1 MAVPKWK
8 AALEKR
14 KALKDANDVKAFNI
28 PDGKT
33 TLRVLPNPKDAD
45 ELFYHDYGMHW
56 VKSKTEKN
64 AQGKPKI
71 VGVALCVSKAYD
83 EPCPYCEA
91 VSEALGHVDDN
102 AHSFSDDEVKLIE
115 EAKSRHRVL
124 INAAVRSSNGDYEVK
139 LVELASTAFN
149 ALIDLIDE
157 WGDEVVSPKGGQ
169 DIVFTRSGTG
179 INTTYTCMP
188 AKSKGSDVGGD
199 WTSKAIDIEAYVKA
213 QIPKQDRALAAFN
226 GIGTLADMSLTSS
239 LPALSAPSSSS
250 TSSEP
255 AKPASEAP
263 KAKFKS
269 DDNDSV
275 LDADI
280 DQLESELDDVP
291 DDLNLDDD
299 APFETESKDVV
310 DAEIVSES
318 SQEADDLMKELDDLD
333 LDDI

>member
-14 KALKDANDVKAFNI
+14 KALKDANDVKTFSI

-33 TLRVLPNPKDAD
+33 TLRILPNPKNPDD
-45 ELFYHDYGMHW
+45 LFYHDFGLHW

-64 AQGKPKI
+64 AQGKDKI

-102 AHSFSDDEVKLIE
+102 AHSFSDEEVKLIE
-115 EAKSRHRVL
+115 DAKSRHRVL

-157 WGDEVVSPKGGQ
+157 WGEDLVAPESGQ
-169 DIVFTRSGTG
+169 DIVFQRSGAG
-179 INTTYTCMP
+179 INTKYTCMP
-188 AKSKGSDVGGD
+188 AKSKGSDIGKD
-199 WTSKAIDIEAYVKA
+199 WTSQAIDLEAYVKS
-213 QIPKQDRALAAFN
+213 QIPKQDRAIAAFN

-239 LPALSAPSSSS
+239 LPALSAPSTAS
-250 TSSEP
+250 TTSAPSES
-255 AKPASEAP
+255 KPAP
-263 KAKFKS
+263 KPQYKTDEK
-269 DDNDSV
+269 DSV
-275 LDADI
+275 LDADL
-280 DQLESELDDVP
+280 DQLEAELDDVP
-291 DDLNLDDD
+291 DVDLDDD

-318 SQEADDLMKELDDLD
+318 SSSDDDLMKELDDLD